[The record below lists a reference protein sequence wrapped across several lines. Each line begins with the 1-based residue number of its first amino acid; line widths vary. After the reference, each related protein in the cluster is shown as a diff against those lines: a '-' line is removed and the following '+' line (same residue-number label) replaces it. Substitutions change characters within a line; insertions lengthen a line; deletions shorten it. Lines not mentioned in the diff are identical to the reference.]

1 MVLTLVDTARSG
13 IILKDSHSTRTVP
26 LALILPTLIP
36 LTPEMPTKDSA
47 DCAFLLDAVGIPY
60 ERRTTATG
68 ASLWVLPE
76 HHAHAAHELQAYLR
90 ENRRAVQPPVVW
102 PRHPHALYG
111 VFAYALV
118 QVAVTLAVVSYA
130 MDRNWVTRGAL
141 DAGFLARGEWW
152 RVLTALTLHA
162 DLPHLLSNLVFGAL
176 FGYPAARLFGPGVA
190 WFLILAG
197 AGLAYAIDAL
207 LHPPQHYLLGAST
220 AVFTALGLIASYGW
234 RRHMRDWTPW
244 MRNASPLLAGFALLA
259 FTGTGGEN
267 TDILAHVAGF
277 AVGAGLGALCARLPM
292 PTPGRTSIQWIA
304 GVAALGLLGLAW
316 TLALR

>member
-1 MVLTLVDTARSG
+1 M
-13 IILKDSHSTRTVP
+13 IP
-26 LALILPTLIP
+26 PTLIP
-36 LTPEMPTKDSA
+36 LTPELSPRDSA
-47 DCAFLLDAVGIPY
+47 DCAFLLDAIGIPY
-60 ERRTTATG
+60 ERRATAAG

-76 HHAHAAHELQAYLR
+76 HHARASQELRAYLH
-90 ENRRAVQPPVVW
+90 ENRRPVQAPVTW

-118 QVAVTLAVVSYA
+118 LVAATLAA
-130 MDRNWVTRGAL
+130 LNFAFDRSWVGRGSL

-176 FGYPAARLFGPGVA
+176 FGYPAARLFGPGIA
-190 WFLILAG
+190 WFLVLTG
-197 AGLAYAIDAL
+197 AGLAYGIDAL

-234 RRHMRDWTPW
+234 RRHLRDWTPW
-244 MRNASPLLAGFALLA
+244 MRNASPLLAGLALLA

-267 TDILAHVAGF
+267 TDVLAHAAGF
-277 AVGAGLGALCARLPM
+277 VVGAAQGALCARLPM
-292 PTPGRTSIQWIA
+292 PPPGRNGIQW
-304 GVAALGLLGLAW
+304 AAGLAAFAMLALAW
-316 TLALR
+316 MLALR